1 MELNFNKTDDLH
13 ATLTVALGKEDYN
26 DAVEKQLKKSQ
37 KQMSIKGFRPGHA
50 PMGMIKSMYGKS
62 ILAEEINKIASQKL
76 FDYLKE
82 NYIDILAKPLPSASV
97 KSDVDIENKQDFT
110 FAFDLGLAP
119 RFEFN
124 ISDKDVLVGIAASG
138 TTPYVI
144 GGLKT
149 ANENGL
155 ETGCI
160 VCNAGSPVAEASKYP
175 IEVVVGPEFVT
186 GSTRMK
192 SGTAQKLVL
201 NMISTTTMIRLGKVK
216 GNKMVDMQ
224 LSNIKLVGR
233 AVNMIMQATNLD
245 EKTAQTLLD
254 QYGSVRKAVEN
265 APKN

>member
-82 NYIDILAKPLPSASV
+82 NNIDILAQPLPSASV

-124 ISDKDVLVGIAASG
+124 ISDKDVLDY
-138 TTPYVI
+138 YVI
-144 GGLKT
+144 SVDDAEVDKEIESLTMRFGEMSPVEVSEEKDIVYADLTELDENNTPK
-149 ANENGL
+149 ENGL
-155 ETGCI
+155 ANKNVSFTPEL
-160 VCNAGSPVAEASKYP
+160 VKNEALKASLIGLKKGDELT
-175 IEVVVGPEFVT
+175 INIFELLNDNVT
-186 GSTRMK
+186 
-192 SGTAQKLVL
+192 V
-201 NMISTTTMIRLGKVK
+201 ISSSLGIDK
-216 GNKMVDMQ
+216 
-224 LSNIKLVGR
+224 
-233 AVNMIMQATNLD
+233 
-245 EKTAQTLLD
+245 
-254 QYGSVRKAVEN
+254 
-265 APKN
+265 